1 MADADEPGNGG
12 GGPAIDPASV
22 ALAVFFVAMIVLVAG
37 LLIFQ
42 TL

>member
-1 MADADEPGNGG
+1 MAEADERREGRTTPRV
-12 GGPAIDPASV
+12 DPASV
-22 ALAVFFVAMIVLVAG
+22 ALAAFFVALILLVAG

>member
-1 MADADEPGNGG
+1 MVDVDERREGG
-12 GGPAIDPASV
+12 TTPKVDPASL
-22 ALAVFFVAMIVLVAG
+22 ALAAFFVALILLVAG

>member
-1 MADADEPGNGG
+1 MADAEKPRDGG
-12 GGPAIDPASV
+12 TTPEIDPASV
-22 ALAVFFVAMIVLVAG
+22 ALAAFFVALILVVAG

>member
-1 MADADEPGNGG
+1 MADADEPRERATT
-12 GGPAIDPASV
+12 PRVDPASV
-22 ALAVFFVAMIVLVAG
+22 ALAAFFVALILLVAG

>member
-1 MADADEPGNGG
+1 MADAENPRDGG
-12 GGPAIDPASV
+12 ATPRIDPASV
-22 ALAVFFVAMIVLVAG
+22 ALAAFFVALILVVAG